1 MHGSSW
7 EPTKA
12 DHHAPLYKR
21 SWDTDP
27 TLNCNGSVNYWI
39 SQGAS
44 PSKLNM
50 GIPLYGKSW
59 TLTSSV
65 VAIPA
70 PANGPGIAGP
80 YTGQPGFLAYYEI
93 CNNIKSNGWVKV
105 NDPSFGLSGPYAY
118 SLTSK
123 QWVGFED
130 ELMVSYKTSY
140 ALGRGLGGVMV
151 WDISTDDFQN
161 TCGGLEKSPL
171 IGAIS
176 FAVNAAGGT
185 TSTTTTTKAT
195 TTVATTTIKATT
207 TATGTTA
214 KATTTA
220 ATTTSTTKTTTKA
233 PGEKRFQFYIISNT
247 KSAISILSSHRFRV
261 STNL

>member
-39 SQGAS
+39 SHGAS

-59 TLTSSV
+59 TLTSSI

-161 TCGGLEKSPL
+161 TCGGGKNPL
-171 IGAIS
+171 ITAIS
-176 FAVNAAGGT
+176 VAAV
-185 TSTTTTTKAT
+185 SAT
-195 TTVATTTIKATT
+195 TND
-207 TATGTTA
+207 GHC
-214 KATTTA
+214 
-220 ATTTSTTKTTTKA
+220 
-233 PGEKRFQFYIISNT
+233 NC
-247 KSAISILSSHRFRV
+247 
-261 STNL
+261 N